1 MLLSCKAAAIAIHA
15 GDLIAYPTEAI
26 YGLGCDPD
34 NQTSLQKLIDLK
46 RRDSDKGLI
55 LIGSSWQQLEPF
67 VELTDATVLDRAQ
80 NSWPGPV
87 TWIMPASKRCT
98 ALLTGGRSTI
108 AIRVSAHEVVQE
120 LCTQCD
126 HALVSTS
133 ANLSGQTP
141 LRTPDD
147 IANAF
152 SADIAGVVIGSL
164 GGLKN
169 ATSIFDASTGVQL
182 R

>member
-1 MLLSCKAAAIAIHA
+1 MLLSCTDAAVAIHA
-15 GDLIAYPTEAI
+15 GFIVAYPTEAI

-34 NQTSLQKLIDLK
+34 NQTSLQKLLNLK

-67 VELTDATVLDRAQ
+67 VELTDPAILERAQ

-87 TWIMPASKRCT
+87 TWIMPASSRCT
-98 ALLTGGRSTI
+98 AILTGGRSTI
-108 AIRVSAHEVVQE
+108 AVRVSAHEVVQE
-120 LCTQCD
+120 LCNQCG

-133 ANLSGQTP
+133 ANLSGQDP
-141 LRTPDD
+141 LHTPDD
-147 IANAF
+147 ITNAF
-152 SADIAGVVIGSL
+152 SKEIAGTVTGAL

>member
-1 MLLSCKAAAIAIHA
+1 MLLSCIDAAIAIHA
-15 GDLIAYPTEAI
+15 GELIAYPTEAI

-34 NQTSLQKLIDLK
+34 NQLSLQKLVDLK

-55 LIGSSWQQLEPF
+55 LIASRWQQLDPF
-67 VELTDATVLDRAQ
+67 VELTHKAVLERAQ

-87 TWIMPASKRCT
+87 TWIMPASERCSV
-98 ALLTGGRSTI
+98 LLTGGRSTI
-108 AIRVSAHEVVQE
+108 AVRVSAHEVVQE
-120 LCTQCD
+120 LCNRCD

-133 ANLSGQTP
+133 ANLSGQIP
-141 LRTPDD
+141 LHTPDE
-147 IANAF
+147 IKAAF
-152 SADIAGVVIGSL
+152 PTEIAGVVSGAL

-169 ATSIFDASTGVQL
+169 ATSIFDATTGVQL